1 MKTES
6 ALNLGTILDETAQR
20 DAVHI
25 AVAPVVAAEKLI
37 PSRHVGLL
45 PDGRASCSSQVKAI
59 GIVDPYL
66 PCGVEPGQRFYLF
79 LYPGTV
85 TSMRHEWTHPSF
97 VPQASPDMAAS
108 EKWLREFAEEI
119 GISYGAL
126 IEAAQAFVDF
136 KGTYRMPSDIP
147 GAVFTKR
154 KEMWHHLEIA
164 AGIKAKDD
172 EDTFFWCSC

>member
-1 MKTES
+1 MKPEA
-6 ALNLGTILDETAQR
+6 ALNIGKILDETAQR

-25 AVAPVVAAEKLI
+25 AIAPVIAAEKLI

-45 PDGRASCSSQVKAI
+45 ADGRASCAVQPI

-66 PCGVEPGQRFYLF
+66 PYAVEPGQRFYLF

-85 TSMRHEWTHPSF
+85 TSMRHEWTHPAFS
-97 VPQASPDMAAS
+97 PQPSADISAS
-108 EKWLREFAEEI
+108 EKWLRDFAEEI
-119 GISYGAL
+119 GISYSAL
-126 IEAAQAFVDF
+126 IAAAESFVASEDC
-136 KGTYRMPSDIP
+136 YWMPSDIP
-147 GAVFTKR
+147 DAVYTKR

-164 AGIKAKDD
+164 AGIKARDN